1 MIKFNLDG
9 KVQALGIENP
19 KGIIKTILHEICR
32 LLEIKGNHVISYIIV
47 DNDEIHQINL
57 TYRGIDR
64 ATDVITFASIDDEK
78 PGKIPEELGDIFIS
92 YEKVLSQAVEYG
104 HSTIREFAF
113 LVTHGALHSLGYDH
127 QTIDDEKKMFE
138 LQDKILNIINIRR

>member
-1 MIKFNLDG
+1 MKVVPMIKFNLDG

-64 ATDVITFASIDDEK
+64 ATESGGIIAH
-78 PGKIPEELGDIFIS
+78 
-92 YEKVLSQAVEYG
+92 A
-104 HSTIREFAF
+104 
-113 LVTHGALHSLGYDH
+113 H
-127 QTIDDEKKMFE
+127 QTAFPGAAYA
-138 LQDKILNIINIRR
+138 L